1 MDGWV
6 DRPLITDSL
15 YKGGRVVERGVYRE
29 AGTYTH
35 SLLLSRVGE
44 TNTGVYL
51 EVAAEA
57 VSLLVAMVI
66 LVQLDL
72 VLLSDGVSHDNAT
85 LGHELHKLLCGDV
98 WRQAWRDTSR
108 ESP

>member
-6 DRPLITDSL
+6 DTPRITDSL
-15 YKGGRVVERGVYRE
+15 YKGGEGSRGGCIERE

-35 SLLLSRVGE
+35 SLK
-44 TNTGVYL
+44 TYTGVYL

-57 VSLLVAMVI
+57 VSLLVALVI

-72 VLLSDGVSHDNAT
+72 VLFSDGISHDNAT
-85 LGHELHKLLCGDV
+85 LGHDLHKLLRGDV